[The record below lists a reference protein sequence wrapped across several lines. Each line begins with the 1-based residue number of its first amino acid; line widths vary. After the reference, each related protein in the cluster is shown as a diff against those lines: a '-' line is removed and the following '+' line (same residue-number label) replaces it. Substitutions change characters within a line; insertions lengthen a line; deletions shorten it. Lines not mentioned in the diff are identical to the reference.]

1 MSQPN
6 QLSPRLQQQVVRF
19 QNLKQQY
26 EVVSQ
31 QRGYYEAA
39 SKETE
44 VALKELESASDDVV
58 VYKKV
63 GGILIRSEKAK
74 LLGNLKEQK
83 ESADMQAT
91 VYIKKEE
98 QLKKVLDEMSA
109 KLQEELKSAG
119 LGQA

>member
-19 QNLKQQY
+19 QALKQQY
-26 EVVSQ
+26 EVVQQ
-31 QRGYYEAA
+31 QRVVFER
-39 SKETE
+39 SSRETE
-44 VALKELESASDDVV
+44 VAMKELDAAADDVI
-58 VYKKV
+58 VYKNV

-83 ESADMQAT
+83 ESADMQVT
-91 VYIKKEE
+91 VYTKKEE

-109 KLQEELKSAG
+109 KLQEEIKSAG
-119 LGQA
+119 IGQA

>member
-1 MSQPN
+1 MAQQN

-26 EVVSQ
+26 EVVQQ
-31 QRGYYEAA
+31 QRVVFERS

-44 VALKELESASDDVV
+44 AAMKELEGASDDVV
-58 VYKKV
+58 VYKNV
-63 GGILIRSEKAK
+63 GGILIRSEKVK
-74 LLGNLKEQK
+74 LLSSLKEQK
-83 ESADMQAT
+83 ESADMQVT
-91 VYIKKEE
+91 VYTKKEE